1 MKIKQVVLKAF
12 RWEMEG
18 LLWVCLASWEGLQH
32 IAERSLSAEPAACGE
47 LRAAP
52 AGPEGRRRCFQG
64 RDQKADGHGRCADAA
79 SPQTAARLP
88 AEPAVLLDST
98 QEPDV

>member
-32 IAERSLSAEPAACGE
+32 IARALPVCRARCLRGAACRTCRSGGK
-47 LRAAP
+47 AAVP
-52 AGPEGRRRCFQG
+52 PRTGPE
-64 RDQKADGHGRCADAA
+64 
-79 SPQTAARLP
+79 S
-88 AEPAVLLDST
+88 
-98 QEPDV
+98 